1 LSQARIAEA
10 QQRIA
15 SFAPSSENTQHV
27 EGDSASS
34 TILLNQLA
42 SWPLPG
48 KVNQN
53 GERPSFNNDT
63 GATKPTV
70 RRDYF
75 TVGSTRNDVLA
86 IQGEP
91 TTFNDS
97 YLTYGMSM
105 VMFQDGK
112 VVNWNNADVKLKTKY
127 LTATNLVP
135 KEYFTVGS
143 TKDEVLAIEGEPTTF
158 SDTYLTYGMSM
169 VMFQDG
175 MVVNWNNADV
185 KLKAKYLT
193 ATNLVPKEYFTVG
206 STRDEVLAIEGEPT
220 TFSDTYLTYG
230 MSMVMFQD
238 GKVANW
244 NNMDVKLKAR
254 YTTASNLNVEQR
266 LQDEI
271 TDPVPAQISVKPN
284 ELPVPDQNSTKFSP
298 GPVHAPDPRLTKD
311 DIAYLKSQG
320 IDPTTV
326 TVQDTPQPQ
335 VHGIAFMDSFLGTT
349 NFCVPSDNVISM
361 KTDALKFQINGTTY
375 DYSGHYAVM
384 LTTPRKHR
392 NPSFGF
398 GTPDKAKL
406 IIIDDFGGETMPLP
420 DATIWERSNGFID
433 VEALGKEWIY
443 SGTYTIQK

>member
-1 LSQARIAEA
+1 MNLEESNLGIYYYNGYGVAQSETEAFFWFSLAAAQGDADASQSRNIIASHLSHTAIAESQKRVA
-10 QQRIA
+10 SFIA
-15 SFAPSSENTQHV
+15 SK
-27 EGDSASS
+27 DSA
-34 TILLNQLA
+34 TQADGDAATATTLLNQLV
-42 SWPLPG
+42 SWPLSEQI
-48 KVNQN
+48 NQN
-53 GERPSFNNDT
+53 GEMPSREDDT
-63 GATKPTV
+63 GMTRPAIGH
-70 RRDYF
+70 DCF
-75 TVGSTRNDVLA
+75 TVGSTKNDVLA

-112 VVNWNNADVKLKTKY
+112 VINWN
-127 LTATNLVP
+127 
-135 KEYFTVGS
+135 S
-143 TKDEVLAIEGEPTTF
+143 
-158 SDTYLTYGMSM
+158 
-169 VMFQDG
+169 
-175 MVVNWNNADV
+175 ADV

-193 ATNLVPKEYFTVG
+193 ATNLIPKEYFTVG
-206 STRDEVLAIEGEPT
+206 STREDVLAIHGEPT
-220 TFSDTYLTYG
+220 TFSDSYLTYG
-230 MSMVMFQD
+230 MSMVMFQN
-238 GKVANW
+238 GKVVNW
-244 NNMDVKLKAR
+244 NNMDVKLKAQ
-254 YTTASNLNVEQR
+254 YTTTSNLMVAQR
-266 LQDEI
+266 SQDAI
-271 TDPVPAQISVKPN
+271 TNPVPAQSSIEPN
-284 ELPVPDQNSTKFSP
+284 ELSALAQRPPQSNPSP
-298 GPVHAPDPRLTKD
+298 AHAADPRLTKE

-420 DATIWERSNGFID
+420 DATIWEKSKGFID

-443 SGTYTIQK
+443 SGTYTIQQ